1 MPVKVTL
8 ALAGLP
14 LPAVHPASGPD
25 ILAPGRGNLH
35 IGLDLMVEAQ
45 IIVNIVGS
53 GLTGR
58 NGPALPW
65 RGR

>member
-1 MPVKVTL
+1 MPVKVAL

-25 ILAPGRGNLH
+25 ILAPGVG
-35 IGLDLMVEAQ
+35 ISTSLDLMVEAQ